1 MLKIKNLCVAIEG
14 KEILQGLNLV
24 VKPGEVHAIMGPNG
38 SGKSTLAY
46 AIAGHPRYE
55 LQMLNAKCQISLDGK
70 SLIGKTPDERAR
82 QGLFLAFQYPVAVEG
97 VTVEQL
103 LRKVAGKGL
112 SALEF
117 RRYLEKEAEKLGIKT
132 ELLRRSLNDGFSGG
146 EKKRVEI
153 LQLAVMKPRYAVLD
167 ETDSGLDID
176 ALRVIANGIWRMAN
190 SKTGIILITHYQRIL
205 KFVQPDWVHV
215 MIKGKIVK
223 SGGKEL
229 AAELERKGYGTLR
242 AN

>member
-1 MLKIKNLCVAIEG
+1 M
-14 KEILQGLNLV
+14 
-24 VKPGEVHAIMGPNG
+24 
-38 SGKSTLAY
+38 
-46 AIAGHPRYE
+46 
-55 LQMLNAKCQISLDGK
+55 
-70 SLIGKTPDERAR
+70 IGKTPDERAR